1 MNEPYEGLAAMANYV
16 HFQCQDIIAIGCNSK
31 LIFVMFHRTFPRT
44 FLRLGRVLSLGRWTS
59 LVGFATRV
67 CSSELHVSR
76 FDDVWWCDRCDLR
89 QGIGKWRVL
98 CRVTAALALAGW
110 IWIVDQWQKPCFN
123 RSIGRKKEKRSNT
136 VKSRNDCHILR
147 GTRITKVARKLSKTV
162 IDFFIRGV
170 SWGLPDGRNALSCT
184 FQTWS
189 QRRCSFCR
197 NTRVRWRLLCL
208 PSALFALSALSWRS
222 FLEAMHW
229 VRAGH
234 NKSAKIDFR
243 DLYGSLQTFIFIN
256 SMFHGRG
263 RQIMATPS
271 AEYFAR
277 KSLR

>member
-1 MNEPYEGLAAMANYV
+1 MKAWQPWQTMSISNA
-16 HFQCQDIIAIGCNSK
+16 K
-31 LIFVMFHRTFPRT
+31 
-44 FLRLGRVLSLGRWTS
+44 TS
-59 LVGFATRV
+59 LQSVAILSW
-67 CSSELHVSR
+67 SSWCFIGHFLGHFCVLVECCRLEGELPWLDLPQESAAQSCMWSR